1 MKKEKIC
8 CQKIHG
14 FAIRSEK
21 YTMSLKLSQLSPS
34 FLCSMGQAV
43 MKHIHG
49 KNDTI
54 FIYWGR
60 ENRFQMVGKQIP
72 QNLHNV
78 LYDLAN

>member
-1 MKKEKIC
+1 
-8 CQKIHG
+8 
-14 FAIRSEK
+14 
-21 YTMSLKLSQLSPS
+21 
-34 FLCSMGQAV
+34 MGQAV

-54 FIYWGR
+54 VIYWRR

>member
-14 FAIRSEK
+14 SAIRCEK

-34 FLCSMGQAV
+34 FFCSMGQAV

-54 FIYWGR
+54 FIYWRR
-60 ENRFQMVGKQIP
+60 ENRF
-72 QNLHNV
+72 
-78 LYDLAN
+78 